1 MLLEQIM
8 VLWCLGLP
16 HPILAPGR
24 LRMVLLLA
32 VPVRGVTAKMFG
44 RPMWSKLQVCPSVV
58 CAYLLT
64 SRLQGSAFVMYYSA
78 QVSDGS
84 THCVGVATA
93 SSPGGPY
100 EPQGSSPLACPT
112 SQGGAIDA
120 NGFQDADGTNYLL
133 YKVDGN
139 SIGNGGDCNNSNP
152 PIQPTPIML
161 QRMSA
166 DGTATDGSAAVQI
179 LDRSDADGPL
189 VEAPS
194 LVRVQDSSSSG
205 GWLYILFFSS
215 NCYSS
220 SLYDVSYAYS
230 TSGVGGPYTKAGAP
244 VAPLLQTST
253 PYSQLYAPGGLSI
266 TSTGT
271 NVVFMADEGQTSDT
285 RQMYTGSLSFDIEG
299 RSVSI

>member
-1 MLLEQIM
+1 
-8 VLWCLGLP
+8 
-16 HPILAPGR
+16 
-24 LRMVLLLA
+24 
-32 VPVRGVTAKMFG
+32 
-44 RPMWSKLQVCPSVV
+44 
-58 CAYLLT
+58 
-64 SRLQGSAFVMYYSA
+64 MYYSA
-78 QVSDGS
+78 QINDGS

-120 NGFQDADGTNYLL
+120 NGFQDSDGTNYLL
-133 YKVDGN
+133 YKIDGN
-139 SIGNGGDCNNSNP
+139 SIGNGGDCGNSVA
-152 PIQPTPIML
+152 PIQATPIML

-166 DGTATDGSAAVQI
+166 DGITSDGSAPIQI

-194 LVRVQDSSSSG
+194 LVRVEDSSSTG
-205 GWLYILFFSS
+205 GWLYFLFFSS

-230 TSGVGGPYTKAGAP
+230 TSGVGGPYTKAQAP
-244 VAPLLQTST
+244 TAPLLQTGT
-253 PYSQLYAPGGLSI
+253 PYSQLYAPGGLSV

-271 NVVFMADEGQTSDT
+271 QVVFMADEGQTADT
-285 RQMYTGSLSFDIEG
+285 RQMYTGSLNIDVAG
-299 RSVSI
+299 RSISI